1 MGAGRGGTAVSWKLP
16 GPVSVT
22 MERMIR
28 RLPAPLGVLVALAA
42 LAGVPRPAG
51 AELVLLR
58 GGDVVKVKTYEVRD
72 QSVRLAL
79 PSGGVLTVALMRIDR
94 VLADEIVPAP
104 EAAEP
109 MPGASAALELA
120 FREDQAPAGTPFAEE
135 ILTAARR
142 YDVNPAVV
150 AAVMRVE
157 SAFDPRARSHKGAR
171 GLMQLMPAT
180 AARFGVGVEELY
192 TPARNL
198 EAGVRYLRFLRE
210 RFGDDPVRVFAAYNA
225 GEGAVER
232 YGGVPPYRETRDYV
246 KKVFGRLG
254 VDMPATPAS
263 APGPAL
269 TRVAAAGTSR

>member
-1 MGAGRGGTAVSWKLP
+1 
-16 GPVSVT
+16 
-22 MERMIR
+22 MERMLR
-28 RLPAPLGVLVALAA
+28 RLPALPGVLLAVAA
-42 LAGVPRPAG
+42 LAGAARPAG

-58 GGDVVKVKTYEVRD
+58 GGDVVKVRTYEVRD
-72 QSVRLAL
+72 QTARLTL
-79 PSGGVLTVALMRIDR
+79 PSGGVLTLALMRIDR

-104 EAAEP
+104 EAEP
-109 MPGASAALELA
+109 MPDASAALELA
-120 FREDQAPAGTPFAEE
+120 FREEQAAPGTPFAEE
-135 ILTAARR
+135 ILAAARR

-180 AARFGVGVEELY
+180 AARFGVGVDELY

-198 EAGVRYLRFLRE
+198 EAGVRYLRFLRD

-254 VDMPATPAS
+254 VEMPAAPAS
-263 APGPAL
+263 ITSPAA

>member
-1 MGAGRGGTAVSWKLP
+1 MP
-16 GPVSVT
+16 
-22 MERMIR
+22 R
-28 RLPAPLGVLVALAA
+28 RLPALLAALVALGATAA
-42 LAGVPRPAG
+42 PSA

-58 GGDVVKVKTYEVRD
+58 GGDVVKVKSYEVRD
-72 QSVRLAL
+72 QSARLTL
-79 PSGGVLTVALMRIDR
+79 PSGGVLTLALMRIDR

-104 EAAEP
+104 EPLPVPE
-109 MPGASAALELA
+109 GSSALELA
-120 FREDQAPAGTPFAEE
+120 FREEHAVPATPFAEE
-135 ILTAARR
+135 IVAAARR

-150 AAVMRVE
+150 AAVTRVE

-198 EAGVRYLRFLRE
+198 EAGVRYLRFLRD
-210 RFGDDPVRVFAAYNA
+210 RFRDDPVRVFAAYNA

-246 KKVFGRLG
+246 KKVFRHLG
-254 VDMPATPAS
+254 VELPAVPAV
-263 APGPAL
+263 APAAVPA
-269 TRVAAAGTSR
+269 RIVVAGTSD